1 MAGRKKKLTEKKID
15 QILEAFSD
23 GLTIRE
29 VFNREEI
36 DFTWSSFRRYLIT
49 DDVLMMRYQKSKE
62 LAIDLKLSELEDK
75 RKELELKI
83 ESGDLD
89 PKAAQSMVNLYKI
102 ITAHN
107 QWSASKI
114 SSKVYGKAAE
124 TLSIKGDKTNL
135 CQFHGLNL
143 RYIMI
148 ISFAE
153 PSRSIGII
161 NRVVKSTH
169 IKSKCYT

>member
-89 PKAAQSMVNLYKI
+89 PKAAQSMVNLP
-102 ITAHN
+102 
-107 QWSASKI
+107 
-114 SSKVYGKAAE
+114 
-124 TLSIKGDKTNL
+124 L
-135 CQFHGLNL
+135 CF
-143 RYIMI
+143 Y
-148 ISFAE
+148 
-153 PSRSIGII
+153 
-161 NRVVKSTH
+161 
-169 IKSKCYT
+169 

>member
-1 MAGRKKKLTEKKID
+1 MAGRPKKLSEKKID
-15 QILEAFSD
+15 LILEAFSD

-29 VFNREEI
+29 VFKKDNI

-102 ITAHN
+102 ITRKF
-107 QWSASKI
+107 SK
-114 SSKVYGKAAE
+114 
-124 TLSIKGDKTNL
+124 
-135 CQFHGLNL
+135 
-143 RYIMI
+143 
-148 ISFAE
+148 
-153 PSRSIGII
+153 
-161 NRVVKSTH
+161 
-169 IKSKCYT
+169 

>member
-1 MAGRKKKLTEKKID
+1 MAGRPKKLTPKKID

-29 VFNREEI
+29 VFNREDI
-36 DFTWSSFRRYLIT
+36 DFTWSSFRKYLIT
-49 DDVLMMRYQKSKE
+49 DNDLMMRYQKSKE
-62 LAIDLKLSELEDK
+62 LAIDLKLSQLEDK

-114 SSKVYGKAAE
+114 SSKVYVKAAE
-124 TLSIKGDKTNL
+124 TLSIKGDNNQPL
-135 CQFHGLNL
+135 S
-143 RYIMI
+143 
-148 ISFAE
+148 ISW
-153 PSRSIGII
+153 
-161 NRVVKSTH
+161 
-169 IKSKCYT
+169 SKP

>member
-29 VFNREEI
+29 VFQREEI

-49 DDVLMMRYQKSKE
+49 DNVLMMRYQKSKE

-124 TLSIKGDKTNL
+124 TLSIKGDNNQPL
-135 CQFHGLNL
+135 S
-143 RYIMI
+143 
-148 ISFAE
+148 ISW
-153 PSRSIGII
+153 
-161 NRVVKSTH
+161 
-169 IKSKCYT
+169 SKP

>member
-1 MAGRKKKLTEKKID
+1 MAGRPKKLTPKKID

-29 VFNREEI
+29 VFNREDI
-36 DFTWSSFRRYLIT
+36 DFTWSSFRKYLIT
-49 DDVLMMRYQKSKE
+49 DNDLMMRYQKSKE
-62 LAIDLKLSELEDK
+62 LAIDLKLSQLEDK

-107 QWSASKI
+107 QWSASKL
-114 SSKVYGKAAE
+114 SSKTYGKAAE
-124 TLSIKGDKTNL
+124 TLQIKGDSNQPL
-135 CQFHGLNL
+135 S
-143 RYIMI
+143 
-148 ISFAE
+148 ISW
-153 PSRSIGII
+153 
-161 NRVVKSTH
+161 
-169 IKSKCYT
+169 SKP